1 MARLENVDLSNSVNA
16 WRMKTNLTA
25 TYIGDL
31 DDLNTTDSGSI
42 VGAVN
47 SIESKFAVNG
57 EVQGLARTALALST
71 GGSGTYSSLSYTD
84 SAGIGGGVFTF
95 T

>member
-47 SIESKFAVNG
+47 SIES
-57 EVQGLARTALALST
+57 
-71 GGSGTYSSLSYTD
+71 
-84 SAGIGGGVFTF
+84 ICC
-95 T
+95 

>member
-1 MARLENVDLSNSVNA
+1 M
-16 WRMKTNLTA
+16 
-25 TYIGDL
+25 
-31 DDLNTTDSGSI
+31 
-42 VGAVN
+42 
-47 SIESKFAVNG
+47 

-95 T
+95 TCNPLCNATPFNVTVFLIVFWVK

>member
-25 TYIGDL
+25 SYVGDL

-47 SIESKFAVNG
+47 SIQNKFALLVSSSPKKL
-57 EVQGLARTALALST
+57 GLQQH
-71 GGSGTYSSLSYTD
+71 
-84 SAGIGGGVFTF
+84 
-95 T
+95 